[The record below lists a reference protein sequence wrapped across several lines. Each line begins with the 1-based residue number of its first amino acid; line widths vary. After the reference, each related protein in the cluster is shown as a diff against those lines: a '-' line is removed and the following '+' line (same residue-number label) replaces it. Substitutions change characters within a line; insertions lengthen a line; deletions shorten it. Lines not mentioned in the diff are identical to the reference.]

1 MILPDRLNAQGS
13 LARGDEKQKA
23 MRHAWPCPTPAVDA
37 LTIRHGT
44 HGALSGPA
52 RLHMRL
58 NTALGLHPEAKAPD
72 NPGACR

>member
-1 MILPDRLNAQGS
+1 MILADRLNAQGS
-13 LARGDEKQKA
+13 LAQGDKKQKA
-23 MRHAWPCPTPAVDA
+23 MRHAWPCLTPAVDA

-44 HGALSGPA
+44 RGAPA
-52 RLHMRL
+52 RPHMRL